1 MKNKWSILLASFI
14 TMIFVFTVGCTNKE
28 YTADELY
35 EDFKDQISK
44 VSSYTCIAKVEA
56 IGNKENTTYI
66 FKHTYKKPDYYK
78 LEVKSPKNLKGKTIE
93 YKNNK
98 IIINNPKINDT
109 VEFKNIN
116 NDARYLF
123 IGDFINNYR
132 NDENTKLE
140 LTENELKIEVKIPG
154 NNKYFNK
161 QILYVNN
168 KTKTPDKME
177 IVDNKE
183 NPRFIVTYEDFKY
196 NK

>member
-1 MKNKWSILLASFI
+1 MKNKWSILLSSFI

-168 KTKTPDKME
+168 NTKTPDKME
-177 IVDNKE
+177 IVDNEE

>member
-177 IVDNKE
+177 IVDSEE
-183 NPRFIVTYEDFKY
+183 NPRFIVTYEGFKY

>member
-28 YTADELY
+28 YTSDELY

-154 NNKYFNK
+154 NNKYFNN

-177 IVDNKE
+177 IVDNEE

>member
-116 NDARYLF
+116 NDSRYLF

-177 IVDNKE
+177 IVDNEE

>member
-98 IIINNPKINDT
+98 IIINNPKINDA
-109 VEFKNIN
+109 VEFKNID

-177 IVDNKE
+177 IVDNEE
-183 NPRFIVTYEDFKY
+183 NPRFIVTYEGFKY

>member
-109 VEFKNIN
+109 VEFKNID

-177 IVDNKE
+177 IVDNEE
-183 NPRFIVTYEDFKY
+183 NPRFIVTYEGFKY

>member
-28 YTADELY
+28 YTSDELY

-177 IVDNKE
+177 IVDNEE
-183 NPRFIVTYEDFKY
+183 NPRFIVTYEGFKY

>member
-1 MKNKWSILLASFI
+1 MKNKWFILLASFI

-28 YTADELY
+28 YTSDELY

-116 NDARYLF
+116 NDSRYLF

-132 NDENTKLE
+132 KDENTKLE

-168 KTKTPDKME
+168 NTKTPDKME

>member
-1 MKNKWSILLASFI
+1 MKNKWFILLASFI

-28 YTADELY
+28 YTSDELY

-168 KTKTPDKME
+168 NTKTPDKME

>member
-132 NDENTKLE
+132 KDENTKLE

-177 IVDNKE
+177 IVDNEE
-183 NPRFIVTYEDFKY
+183 NPRFIVTYEGFKY

>member
-28 YTADELY
+28 YTSDELY

-116 NDARYLF
+116 NDSRYLF

>member
-1 MKNKWSILLASFI
+1 MKNKWRILLISFI
-14 TMIFVFTVGCTNKE
+14 AVVSIGVVGCKNKQ
-28 YTADELY
+28 YTKEEVY
-35 EDFKDQISK
+35 EEFQNQISK
-44 VSSYTCIAKVEA
+44 ISSYTCTAKVEA

-177 IVDNKE
+177 IVDNEE

>member
-1 MKNKWSILLASFI
+1 MKNKWSILLVSFI
-14 TMIFVFTVGCTNKE
+14 TMIFVFAVGCTNKE

-56 IGNKENTTYI
+56 IGNKENTTYV

-132 NDENTKLE
+132 KDENTKLE

-177 IVDNKE
+177 IVDSEE
-183 NPRFIVTYEDFKY
+183 NPRFIVTYEGFKY

>member
-1 MKNKWSILLASFI
+1 MKNKWSILLSSFI

-132 NDENTKLE
+132 KDENTKLE

-168 KTKTPDKME
+168 NTKTPDKME

-183 NPRFIVTYEDFKY
+183 NPMFIVTYEDFKY

>member
-132 NDENTKLE
+132 NDENIKLE

>member
-109 VEFKNIN
+109 VEFKNID

-132 NDENTKLE
+132 KDENTKLE

-177 IVDNKE
+177 IVDNEE
-183 NPRFIVTYEDFKY
+183 NPRFIVTYEGFKY

>member
-28 YTADELY
+28 YTSDELY
-35 EDFKDQISK
+35 EDFKVQISK

-177 IVDNKE
+177 IVDNEE

>member
-1 MKNKWSILLASFI
+1 MKNKWTILLSSLI

-98 IIINNPKINDT
+98 IIINNPNINDT

-132 NDENTKLE
+132 KDENTKLE

-177 IVDNKE
+177 IVDNEE
-183 NPRFIVTYEDFKY
+183 NPRFIVTYEGFKY

>member
-98 IIINNPKINDT
+98 IIINNLKINDT

-132 NDENTKLE
+132 KDENTKLE

-177 IVDNKE
+177 IVDNEE
-183 NPRFIVTYEDFKY
+183 NPRFIVTYEGFKY

>member
-1 MKNKWSILLASFI
+1 MKNKWSILLSSFI

>member
-1 MKNKWSILLASFI
+1 MVYI
-14 TMIFVFTVGCTNKE
+14 TSKLYNNDFVFTVGCTNKE

-35 EDFKDQISK
+35 EDFKYQISK

-132 NDENTKLE
+132 KDENTKLE

-177 IVDNKE
+177 IVDNEE

>member
-28 YTADELY
+28 YTSDELY

-116 NDARYLF
+116 NDSRYLF

-168 KTKTPDKME
+168 NTKTPDKME

-183 NPRFIVTYEDFKY
+183 NPRFIVTYEGFKY

>member
-1 MKNKWSILLASFI
+1 MKNKWSILLSSFI

-177 IVDNKE
+177 IVDNEE
-183 NPRFIVTYEDFKY
+183 NPRFIVTYEGFKY

>member
-168 KTKTPDKME
+168 NTKTPDKME

>member
-98 IIINNPKINDT
+98 IIINNPNINDT

-132 NDENTKLE
+132 KDENTKLE

-168 KTKTPDKME
+168 NTKTPDKME
-177 IVDNKE
+177 IVDNEE
-183 NPRFIVTYEDFKY
+183 NPRFIVTYEGFKY

>member
-1 MKNKWSILLASFI
+1 VKNKWSILLSSFI

-28 YTADELY
+28 YTSDELY

-98 IIINNPKINDT
+98 IIINNPNINDT

-132 NDENTKLE
+132 KDENTKLE

-168 KTKTPDKME
+168 NTKTPDKME
-177 IVDNKE
+177 IVDNEE
-183 NPRFIVTYEDFKY
+183 NPRFIVTYEGFKY

>member
-1 MKNKWSILLASFI
+1 MKNKWSILLSSFI

-132 NDENTKLE
+132 KDENTKLE

>member
-28 YTADELY
+28 YTSDELY

-98 IIINNPKINDT
+98 IIINNPNINDT

-132 NDENTKLE
+132 KDENTKLE

-177 IVDNKE
+177 IVDNEE
-183 NPRFIVTYEDFKY
+183 NPRFIVTYEGFKY

>member
-1 MKNKWSILLASFI
+1 MKNKWSILLSSFI

-98 IIINNPKINDT
+98 IIINNPNINDT
-109 VEFKNIN
+109 FEFKNIN
-116 NDARYLF
+116 NYARYLF
-123 IGDFINNYR
+123 IWDFINNYR
-132 NDENTKLE
+132 KDENTKLE

-168 KTKTPDKME
+168 NTKTPDKME
-177 IVDNKE
+177 IVDNEE
-183 NPRFIVTYEDFKY
+183 NPRFIVTYEGFKY

>member
-1 MKNKWSILLASFI
+1 MKNKWSILLSSFI

-98 IIINNPKINDT
+98 IIINNPNINDT

-132 NDENTKLE
+132 KDENTKLE
-140 LTENELKIEVKIPG
+140 LTENEWKIEVKIPG

-177 IVDNKE
+177 IVDNEE

>member
-98 IIINNPKINDT
+98 IIINNPNINDT

-132 NDENTKLE
+132 KDENTKLE

-183 NPRFIVTYEDFKY
+183 NPRFIVTYEGFKY

>member
-28 YTADELY
+28 YTSDELY

-98 IIINNPKINDT
+98 IIINNPNINDT

-168 KTKTPDKME
+168 NTKTPDKME
-177 IVDNKE
+177 IVDNEE
-183 NPRFIVTYEDFKY
+183 NPRFIVTYEGFKY

>member
-1 MKNKWSILLASFI
+1 MKNKWSILLSSFI

-140 LTENELKIEVKIPG
+140 LTENELKIEVKIPD

-168 KTKTPDKME
+168 NTKTPDKME
-177 IVDNKE
+177 IVDNEE
-183 NPRFIVTYEDFKY
+183 NPRFIVTYEGFKY

>member
-1 MKNKWSILLASFI
+1 MKNKWSILLSSFI

-28 YTADELY
+28 YTSDELY

-116 NDARYLF
+116 NDSRYLF

-168 KTKTPDKME
+168 NTKTPDKME

>member
-1 MKNKWSILLASFI
+1 MKNKWFILLASFI

-28 YTADELY
+28 YTSDELY

-116 NDARYLF
+116 NDSRYLF

-177 IVDNKE
+177 IVDNEE

>member
-1 MKNKWSILLASFI
+1 MKNKWSILLSSFI

-98 IIINNPKINDT
+98 IIINNPNINDT
-109 VEFKNIN
+109 VEFKDIN

-132 NDENTKLE
+132 KDENTKLE

-177 IVDNKE
+177 IVDNEE
-183 NPRFIVTYEDFKY
+183 NPRFIVTYEGFKY

>member
-132 NDENTKLE
+132 KDENTKLE

-177 IVDNKE
+177 IVDNEE